1 MTSLTVD
8 ELRQLVPPFEAVFQA
23 QMAQWRLD
31 GQPRTV
37 LRYTT
42 YTTSCHGRGSTRS
55 AGAYAH
61 PFQLGQQQG
70 MSSTRSLMML
80 SLSAMPRAYHDVRD
94 RSKFERTVRD
104 E

>member
-1 MTSLTVD
+1 VEGLDLTSLTVD

-70 MSSTRSLMML
+70 DVIDAFADDAQSLGHAESLPRCTRPL
-80 SLSAMPRAYHDVRD
+80 
-94 RSKFERTVRD
+94 
-104 E
+104 